1 MSTKV
6 QIYNLALTRLGE
18 ALLTTDSDDT
28 NPADVLNAVYT
39 PILEEILNSGPEEG
53 WKFANRRSNGIDRES
68 YTITVIANS
77 STSGDITITAT
88 HALIVGDMV
97 VLSDDTGYDAQ
108 YDVTAISTTA
118 TFDVTATFVATG
130 TGTAKWTSEDL
141 AYRYARPTSTRVTAV
156 RVGGI
161 EITDWIREGQ
171 FILTNMEDGEVDMQ
185 YIQAASVV
193 TVGNI
198 PPHVVDVLWRKL
210 AIHLTYNLV
219 QNSAIQQQL
228 ITELEQVY
236 LPRALGM
243 DNREVFVKES
253 SDSWNAAGRT
263 TTFIE

>member
-28 NPADVLNAVYT
+28 NPADVLNAIYT
-39 PILEEILNSGPEEG
+39 PVLEDLLNQGPEEG

-68 YTITVIANS
+68 YTITSIAQNG
-77 STSGDITITAT
+77 TDITITAT
-88 HALIVGDMV
+88 HALIAGDSV
-97 VLSDDTGYDAQ
+97 VLSGDTGYDGS
-108 YDVTAISTTA
+108 YDVTAISTTT

-130 TGTAKWTSEDL
+130 TGTAKWTSEDF
-141 AYRYARPTSTRVTAV
+141 AFRYARPTSTRITAV

-161 EITDWIREGQ
+161 EITDWIREGE
-171 FILTNMEDGEVDMQ
+171 FVLTNMEDGEVDIQ
-185 YIQAASVV
+185 YIQAASAV
-193 TVGNI
+193 TVGNM
-198 PPHVVDVLWRKL
+198 PPHFVNVLWRKL

-219 QNSAIQQQL
+219 QNSSIQQQL
-228 ITELEQVY
+228 ITELEQIY

-263 TTFIE
+263 TTLIE